1 MSWYNIP
8 VKRPVATA
16 MFFCAIMFLGLVG
29 WQRIPVELIPDLEGD
44 SIRIDFGRLN
54 SEPEVVEREILIP
67 LEEKA
72 SLLPDLKE
80 TFGSISGSN
89 GSLEINFEPGTDIK
103 VRQLELQRI
112 AAELN
117 REQPRGSYINVGG
130 QDFSM
135 ISRIVMSIQVI
146 GGEDTDSLR
155 NFVEENIQS
164 RIAAVEGVA
173 NVFVMGGAPEEITV
187 RVDSDKC
194 SALGISP
201 QGVSEALTRSVQRL
215 KFLGG
220 LEDASTRT
228 PVILDGRPKGVY
240 ELGEL
245 RITPDRSILIRHVA
259 EVTKGTGRKEN
270 IYRVNSKPSVALAV
284 FKEEGANL
292 VELGKEIQVRLTEL
306 KTEFK
311 PYGIDFITGFDAA
324 KTVEKQI
331 DRLKQLAF
339 SGFIISLMIL
349 FLFIKR
355 LRAVTVVAIAVP
367 VSLLSSMAFLYTGG
381 FTLNLVTLVGLAVG
395 VGMLVD
401 NSIVV
406 YEAVQRRLERGVDPD
421 RASGDGVRI
430 TFKAILAST
439 ITNAIV
445 FLPVFFIVEDS
456 MMRGVM
462 KLLATSILIPLGASL
477 LVALGLVP
485 LLTRKFAARAAMER
499 ITAVKKRRELFAG
512 LHFPD
517 RWRDMFTGLLKNSMR
532 HPATWITVITA
543 VVLFTSITG
552 VSWILSGGGN
562 RGIQEADEIQFSIDV
577 PAGDSLESISQDM
590 NSLEQ
595 VALKIEG
602 VESVESMIQEKN
614 STLTVRFVE
623 KDMRPPE
630 LTAPFVRNKI
640 SKASEKLKGFHVR
653 AENSAGQGGGGGRQ
667 SQGSNSSIM
676 GQSPAEVVIS
686 GPDSGKLIDIAGV
699 LKERLASIPEIDKNS
714 IRISSRPGQDE
725 VHIIPDDK
733 ILNSLGLFSDQVFIM
748 MSLVLSREGT
758 QMNAGTI
765 EADGKEIPIVIR
777 SNVTDT
783 DNLSQRMED
792 LRINTSAG
800 VITLGYIS
808 DARKMPPPN
817 VIEHHNGRR
826 EMAVY
831 YSLDSNAPSI
841 GPARE
846 ALDEDILNMIK
857 TVPVPEGYV
866 INPSENNETTSMIK
880 RILIPMVLL
889 LFAVLAITFESL
901 TMPVL
906 VLLSAPLTIIG
917 AVWALVFA
925 GMPLTSP
932 MAIAGVIV
940 LMGLMVNPA
949 ILLVDRM
956 QARVLGSGW
965 SSGAAA
971 LAAVKERSRP
981 VLMTTVTTIAGLWP
995 LAIST
1000 GAENEM
1006 WPPFAVVIIGG
1017 LITSGLLILLVI
1029 PIGFVFL
1036 SRLDR
1041 IFGRIGPWITVAWIC
1056 ATGLFMSPLI
1066 YFEQITTLTWQV
1078 TTTLLVALV
1087 LLGMFVLI
1095 FRKFE
1100 LPQPSPGVE
1109 VEVKYIH
1116 KIYGRP
1122 GPVTKALRAAELF
1135 AEKVLARGGKP
1146 FLPSDVIPS
1155 MITGLVLLAGVSYLA
1170 FSLSTIF
1177 WRVVFSF
1184 VGAVILIWLLT
1195 LVRKFRGKCDAKG
1208 NALPGGVENMFA
1220 MLVPWVVF
1228 CLNGLFYYLA
1238 PVSVGKQP
1246 RLALFP
1252 IVLIAVIIVFI
1263 QAGRKTAKDL
1273 ASGRMIGKYDA
1284 GFIYRT
1290 KLIWRELCRVLFGL
1304 DLPRDIHGALKNINF
1319 RAEKGMIGILGPNG
1333 AGKTTLLR
1341 AIAGI
1346 LEPTAG
1352 VITLGGV
1359 PIKKIR
1365 RYLANWVGYLPQDF
1379 GLPKNLTGREYL
1391 EYYALLYRIDE
1402 KDKIIERV
1410 NFLLAE
1416 VGLSEQAD
1424 KKIGDY
1430 SGGMRQR
1437 VAVARTLLRLPPVI
1451 IVDEPTVGL
1460 DPKERIRFRN
1470 LLSRLAETRIVL
1482 FSTHVVE
1489 DVAVACE
1496 RVIVLSKGRKVFD
1509 GEPGLLASVANGK
1522 TWEMRIREGEE
1533 DNLPENAIV
1542 VDQVPEAD
1550 GFYNI
1555 RVLYKESPGPD
1566 AKEATPNLQ
1575 DGYLEL
1581 VGTRRKRI
1589 V

>member
-1 MSWYNIP
+1 MSWYNFP

-16 MFFCAIMFLGLVG
+16 MFFCAILLLGLVG
-29 WQRIPVELIPDLEGD
+29 WERIPVELIPDLEGD
-44 SIRIDFGRLN
+44 SIHIEFVRLN

-72 SLLPDLKE
+72 SALEGIKE
-80 TFGSISGSN
+80 TFGTVN
-89 GSLEINFEPGTDIK
+89 GSRGSLDINFEPGTNIK
-103 VRQLELQRI
+103 IRQLELQRI

-146 GGEDTDSLR
+146 GGDDTDSLR
-155 NFVEENIQS
+155 NFVEENIET
-164 RIAAVEGVA
+164 RIAAVNGVA
-173 NVFVMGGAPEEITV
+173 NVFVMGGAPEEITI
-187 RVDSDKC
+187 RVDPDKC
-194 SALGISP
+194 AALGISP
-201 QGVSEALTRSVQRL
+201 QEVSATLSRSVQRL

-220 LEDASTRT
+220 LEDSSMRR

-245 RITPDRSILIRHVA
+245 RITPERSVLIRHVA
-259 EVTKGTGRKEN
+259 DVSKGTGRKES
-270 IYRVNSKPSVALAV
+270 IYRVNSKPSVALLV

-292 VELGKEIQVRLTEL
+292 VELGEEIRVRLTEL

-311 PYGIDFITGFDAA
+311 PYGIDFLTGFDAA

-331 DRLKQLAF
+331 DRLKKLAL
-339 SGFIISLMIL
+339 SGFIISLVIL

-355 LRAVTVVAIAVP
+355 FRAVTVVAIAVP

-381 FTLNLVTLVGLAVG
+381 YTLNLITLVGLAVG

-421 RASGDGVRI
+421 RAAGDGVRI
-430 TFKAILAST
+430 TFKAILAAT

-445 FLPVFFIVEDS
+445 FMPIFFLVEDS
-456 MMRGVM
+456 MLRGVM
-462 KLLATSILIPLGASL
+462 KLLAAAILIPLGSSL
-477 LVALGLVP
+477 LVAIGLVP
-485 LLTRKFAARAAMER
+485 LLARRFAAPAAMDR
-499 ITAVKKRRELFAG
+499 LVTLKKRRELFAG
-512 LHFPD
+512 LHLPD
-517 RWRDMFTGLLKNSMR
+517 RWRDLFTGLLKNSMR
-532 HPATWITVITA
+532 TPATWISIIA
-543 VVLFTSITG
+543 LVVLFTSIAG
-552 VSWILSGGGN
+552 VAWIAKGVAN
-562 RGIQEADEIQFSIDV
+562 REAQEAEEIQLSIDV
-577 PAGDSLESISQDM
+577 PLGDSLESISR
-590 NSLEQ
+590 NIYSLEQ

-602 VESVESMIQEKN
+602 VETVESIIQEKN
-614 STLTVRFVE
+614 STITIRFVE
-623 KDMRPPE
+623 KEMRPPE
-630 LTAPFVRNKI
+630 LSVPFVRGKI
-640 SKASEKLKGFHVR
+640 TEAAKKIHGFTVR
-653 AENSAGQGGGGGRQ
+653 VENTAGQGGSGRR
-667 SQGSNSSIM
+667 GSAAATLTGQ
-676 GQSPAEVVIS
+676 GQSEIILS
-686 GPDSGKLIDIAGV
+686 GPDSRKLMDIAFA
-699 LKERLASIPEIDKNS
+699 LQERLEAIPELTE

-725 VHIIPDDK
+725 IHIIPDHK
-733 ILNSLGLFSDQVFIM
+733 ILNSLGLFSDQVFVM
-748 MSLVLSREGT
+748 LRLALSREGT

-777 SNVTDT
+777 SNEIEVN
-783 DNLSQRMED
+783 NLSQRMED
-792 LRINTSAG
+792 LRVNTSAG
-800 VITLGYIS
+800 VVTLGYIS

-826 EMAVY
+826 EMGVNYRLKAE
-831 YSLDSNAPSI
+831 APST

-846 ALDEDILNMIK
+846 ALDNEILSMIES
-857 TVPVPEGYV
+857 VPLPEGYV
-866 INPSENNETTSMIK
+866 INHEEDNETASMI
-880 RILIPMVLL
+880 RRVLIPIVLL

-901 TMPVL
+901 TMPIL
-906 VLLSAPLTIIG
+906 VLLAAPLTIIG
-917 AVWALVFA
+917 AVWALFFTST
-925 GMPLTSP
+925 PLYSP
-932 MAIAGVIV
+932 MAIAGVVV

-956 QARVLGSGW
+956 QERVLGSGW
-965 SSGAAA
+965 SAGAAA
-971 LAAVKERSRP
+971 LAAVRERTRP
-981 VLMTTVTTIAGLWP
+981 VLMTTATTIAGLWP

-1000 GAENEM
+1000 GVENEM
-1006 WPPFAVVIIGG
+1006 WPPFARVIMGG
-1017 LITSGLLILLVI
+1017 LVSSGLLILFVI
-1029 PIGFVFL
+1029 PTGFVFL

-1041 IFGRIGPWITVAWIC
+1041 IFGRLGPWITVAWIC
-1056 ATGLFMSPLI
+1056 ATTIVMTPLI
-1066 YFEQITTLTWQV
+1066 YFEQITTLTWQI
-1078 TTTLLVALV
+1078 TATV
-1087 LLGMFVLI
+1087 LIASVFLGVFVLI
-1095 FRKFE
+1095 FRKPE
-1100 LPQPSPGVE
+1100 LPQPSEGVE

-1116 KIYGRP
+1116 KIYGKP
-1122 GPVTKALRAAELF
+1122 GPIGKAIRAGENF
-1135 AEKVLARGGKP
+1135 ALKVLNRGGKP
-1146 FLPSDVIPS
+1146 FLPRDVIQP
-1155 MITGLVLLAGVSYLA
+1155 MITVIVLLMGVSYLA

-1184 VGAVILIWLLT
+1184 AGAVLLIRLLS
-1195 LVRKFRGKCDAKG
+1195 LIRKLRGKCDEKG
-1208 NALPGGVENMFA
+1208 NALPGGIENMLA
-1220 MLVPWVVF
+1220 TIIPWGVL

-1238 PVSVGKQP
+1238 PVSVGKHP
-1246 RLALFP
+1246 RMALFP
-1252 IVLIAVIIVFI
+1252 MLLIALLILFI
-1263 QAGRKTAKDL
+1263 QAGRKTAKEL
-1273 ASGRMIGKYDA
+1273 ASGKVRNGFETGFSYRM
-1284 GFIYRT
+1284 
-1290 KLIWRELCRVLFGL
+1290 KLLWRSMCRLLFGL
-1304 DLPRDIHGALKNINF
+1304 DLPRDEHQALRNINF
-1319 RAEKGMIGILGPNG
+1319 KAERGMIGILGPNG

-1346 LEPTAG
+1346 LDPTAG
-1352 VITLGGV
+1352 AITMGGV
-1359 PIKKIR
+1359 PLKKIR

-1410 NFLLAE
+1410 NFLLTE
-1416 VGLSEQAD
+1416 VGLAEQAD
-1424 KKIGDY
+1424 KRIGDY

-1496 RVIVLSKGRKVFD
+1496 RVIVLSKGQKVFD
-1509 GEPGLLASVANGK
+1509 GEPGLLASVADGK

-1533 DNLPENAIV
+1533 NNLPDNAIV

-1550 GFYNI
+1550 GSYHI
-1555 RVLYKESPGPD
+1555 RILYHESPAPD
-1566 AKEATPNLQ
+1566 AKAVTPNLQ

-1581 VGTRRKRI
+1581 VGTRRKR
-1589 V
+1589 VV

>member
-1 MSWYNIP
+1 MSWYNFP

-16 MFFCAIMFLGLVG
+16 MFFCAILLLGLVG
-29 WQRIPVELIPDLEGD
+29 WERIPVELIPDLEGD
-44 SIRIDFGRLN
+44 SIHINFGRLN

-72 SLLPDLKE
+72 SALEGIKE
-80 TFGSISGSN
+80 TFGSVNGSN
-89 GSLEINFEPGTDIK
+89 GSLDINFEPGTNIK
-103 VRQLELQRI
+103 IRQLELQRI

-146 GGEDTDSLR
+146 GGDDTDSLR
-155 NFVEENIQS
+155 SFVEENIES
-164 RIAAVEGVA
+164 RIAAVNGVA
-173 NVFVMGGAPEEITV
+173 NVFVMGGAPEEITI

-201 QGVSEALTRSVQRL
+201 QEVSTTLSRSVQRL

-220 LEDASTRT
+220 LEDSSMRR

-245 RITPDRSILIRHVA
+245 RITPERSVLIRHVA
-259 EVTKGTGRKEN
+259 DVSKGTGRKES
-270 IYRVNSKPSVALAV
+270 IYRVNSKPSVALLV

-292 VELGKEIQVRLTEL
+292 VELGEDIRVRLTEL
-306 KTEFK
+306 KKEFK
-311 PYGIDFITGFDAA
+311 PYGIDFLTGFDAA

-331 DRLKQLAF
+331 DRLKKLAI
-339 SGFIISLMIL
+339 SGFIISLVIL
-349 FLFIKR
+349 FLFIKKF
-355 LRAVTVVAIAVP
+355 RAVTVVAIAVP

-381 FTLNLVTLVGLAVG
+381 YSLNLVTLVGLAVG

-421 RASGDGVRI
+421 KAAGDGIRI

-445 FLPVFFIVEDS
+445 FLPIFFLVEDS
-456 MMRGVM
+456 MLRGVM
-462 KLLATSILIPLGASL
+462 KLLAAAILIPLGSSL
-477 LVALGLVP
+477 LVAIGLVP
-485 LLTRKFAARAAMER
+485 LLSRKFAAPAAMDR
-499 ITAVKKRRELFAG
+499 LKTLKKRRELFAG

-517 RWRDMFTGLLKNSMR
+517 RWRDLFTGLLKNSMR
-532 HPATWITVITA
+532 NPATWIMVITA
-543 VVLFTSITG
+543 ALFITIVVGLPWVMIGSR
-552 VSWILSGGGN
+552 N
-562 RGIQEADEIQFSIDV
+562 QEAQEADEIQLAIDV
-577 PAGDSLESISQDM
+577 PAGDSLESISRDFY
-590 NSLEQ
+590 SLEQ

-614 STLTVRFVE
+614 STLTIRFVE
-623 KDMRPPE
+623 KEMRPPE
-630 LTAPFVRNKI
+630 LTAPLVKWKI
-640 SKASEKLKGFHVR
+640 TQASEKLRGVDVSSQ
-653 AENSAGQGGGGGRQ
+653 NSTGQGGGRRVSGAATL
-667 SQGSNSSIM
+667 M
-676 GQSPAEVVIS
+676 GQGQSEIIIS
-686 GPDSGKLIDIAGV
+686 GADSRKLMDIAFL
-699 LKERLASIPEIDKNS
+699 LKERLESIPEIS
-714 IRISSRPGQDE
+714 EVQESSRPGQDE
-725 VHIIPDDK
+725 IHIIPDHK

-748 MSLVLSREGT
+748 LRLALSREGT
-758 QMNAGTI
+758 QMSAGTI
-765 EADGKEIPIVIR
+765 EAGGKEIPIVIR
-777 SNVTDT
+777 GNETESN
-783 DNLSQRMED
+783 NLSQRMED
-792 LRINTSAG
+792 LRVNTSAG

-808 DARKMPPPN
+808 DARKMPPPS

-826 EMAVY
+826 EMAVN
-831 YSLDSNAPSI
+831 YSFKRDAPST

-846 ALDEDILNMIK
+846 ALDNEILSMIES
-857 TVPVPEGYV
+857 VPVPEGY
-866 INPSENNETTSMIK
+866 IIDPTENNETASMAR
-880 RILIPMVLL
+880 RILIPIVLL

-906 VLLSAPLTIIG
+906 VLLAAPLTIIG
-917 AVWALVFA
+917 AVWALCFA
-925 GMPLTSP
+925 GMPLLSP
-932 MAIAGVIV
+932 MAIAGMVV
-940 LMGLMVNPA
+940 LMGIMVNPA

-956 QARVLGSGW
+956 QERVLGSRW
-965 SSGAAA
+965 SAGAAA
-971 LAAVKERSRP
+971 LAAVRERSRP
-981 VLMTTVTTIAGLWP
+981 VLMTTATTIAGLWP

-1006 WPPFAVVIIGG
+1006 WPPFAVVIMGG
-1017 LITSGLLILLVI
+1017 LVTSSLLILLVI

-1036 SRLDR
+1036 SRIDR
-1041 IFGRIGPWITVAWIC
+1041 IFGRLGPWITLSWIC
-1056 ATGLFMSPLI
+1056 ATAICMTPLI
-1066 YFEQITTLTWQV
+1066 YFEQITTLTWQI
-1078 TTTLLVALV
+1078 TTTALIASV
-1087 LLGMFVLI
+1087 FLGIFVLI
-1095 FRKFE
+1095 FRKPE
-1100 LPQPSPGVE
+1100 LPQPSAGVE

-1116 KIYGRP
+1116 KIYGKP
-1122 GPVTKALRAAELF
+1122 GPIGKALRAGEHF
-1135 AEKVLARGGKP
+1135 AIKVLNRGGKP
-1146 FLPSDVIPS
+1146 FLPSDVIQP
-1155 MITGLVLLAGVSYLA
+1155 MITVIVLLMGVSYLA

-1177 WRVVFSF
+1177 WRLVFSF
-1184 VGAVILIWLLT
+1184 AGAVLLIRLLD
-1195 LVRKFRGKCDAKG
+1195 LIRKLRGECDEKG
-1208 NALPGGVENMFA
+1208 NTFPGGIENMIA
-1220 MLVPWVVF
+1220 ALIPWGVL
-1228 CLNGLFYYLA
+1228 CLNGLIYYLA
-1238 PVSVGKQP
+1238 PVSVGRHP
-1246 RLALFP
+1246 RMALFP
-1252 IVLIAVIIVFI
+1252 MLLIALLIIFI

-1273 ASGRMIGKYDA
+1273 SSGKVRK
-1284 GFIYRT
+1284 GFETGFTYRT
-1290 KLIWRELCRVLFGL
+1290 KLLWRGMCRLLFGL
-1304 DLPRDIHGALKNINF
+1304 DLPRDEHQALKNINF
-1319 RAEKGMIGILGPNG
+1319 RAKRGMIGILGPNG

-1341 AIAGI
+1341 AIAGV
-1346 LEPTAG
+1346 LEPTTGA
-1352 VITLGGV
+1352 ITLGGV
-1359 PIKKIR
+1359 PLKKIR

-1410 NFLLAE
+1410 NFLLTE
-1416 VGLSEQAD
+1416 VGLAEQAD

-1496 RVIVLSKGRKVFD
+1496 RVIVLSKGEKVFD
-1509 GEPGLLASVANGK
+1509 GEPGLLASVADGK

-1533 DNLPENAIV
+1533 NMLPENAIV

-1550 GFYNI
+1550 GAYHI
-1555 RVLYKESPGPD
+1555 RILYHESPAPD
-1566 AKEATPNLQ
+1566 AKAVTPNLQ

-1581 VGTRRKRI
+1581 VGTRRKR
-1589 V
+1589 VM